1 MMGSKRKGAPARR
14 IASWGSAGE
23 ELVSEQVPR
32 SRRGRSSALG
42 LPRTLLEASNS
53 RSNNLDFIRVVM
65 ASLVILT
72 HAFDVFIETKLPEP
86 LTFLTRG
93 QLTSGAFAVGVFFL
107 VSGYLVTASWR
118 NSKSVFDFFRKRVL
132 RVHPGFIV
140 SCAICLLVVGPI
152 AASDVGAYYSEIS
165 PLRFITDALLLEVV
179 DMPPAFEAPY
189 SVNGTLWMIQ
199 IEFLCYVL
207 LGIIGGARLLNQGI
221 VTLGIVVA
229 WALMALPLFPAVF
242 SRLPAQGTIAFLNSH
257 FRFATFFFI
266 GALGY
271 LMRDRIPYRP
281 SWAFGALAVFALGAA
296 TGTGYLLFPPAMA
309 YLVAFVGFYPG
320 LPIADFAKKRDLS
333 YGIYLYGWPVQFI
346 LAAYLGR
353 QMNPYLFSLISLLL
367 ACLAALGSWTF
378 VEGPAL
384 RLKRRISPS
393 AHQPAPDQVIESAP
407 PVSWTEEEKLP
418 AAADRR

>member
-1 MMGSKRKGAPARR
+1 MIVEMETSGEPIRQGSGDDGSVVSGRRPRPGQEGLARR
-14 IASWGSAGE
+14 
-23 ELVSEQVPR
+23 
-32 SRRGRSSALG
+32 G
-42 LPRTLLEASNS
+42 LPATLLEAGSF
-53 RSNNLDFIRVVM
+53 RSNNLDFIRLVM

-72 HAFDVFIETKLPEP
+72 HSFDVFIETKLPEP

-107 VSGYLVTASWR
+107 VSGYLVTASGLS
-118 NSKSVFDFFRKRVL
+118 SKSIFDFFRKRVL

-140 SCAICLLVVGPI
+140 SCAICLFLVGPI

-165 PLRFITDALLLEVV
+165 LFRFIRDALLLEVV
-179 DMPPAFEAPY
+179 EMPPAFQAPY

-207 LGIIGGARLLNQGI
+207 LGIILGARLLNKR
-221 VTLGIVVA
+221 VVALGIVAA
-229 WALMALPLFPAVF
+229 WALMAVPLFPAVF

-266 GALGY
+266 GSMGY

-281 SWAFGALAVFALGAA
+281 SWALGALAVFALGAA
-296 TGTGYLLFPPAMA
+296 TGTGYLLFPLAMA
-309 YLVAFVGFYPG
+309 YMVAFVGFYPG

-346 LAAYLGR
+346 LAAHLGR
-353 QMNPYLFSLISLLL
+353 QMNPYLFSLISLPL
-367 ACLAALGSWTF
+367 ACIAAFVSWTF

-393 AHQPAPDQVIESAP
+393 AHGAVAPEAALAAVPSE
-407 PVSWTEEEKLP
+407 WTEEEKLR
-418 AAADRR
+418 AVAERR